1 MDSLVLNGKTLLV
14 VDDEADL
21 REIVSSE
28 LEFMG
33 AKVFQAEN
41 VSTAKTLLQSE
52 DIDLIVSD
60 IRMPGGTGIDL
71 LNYVKNENIN
81 VPPIIL
87 ITGFADITI
96 EDALNLGAEALMSK
110 PFKLEE
116 LIQIATNLTSPE
128 VERFQRTQKRATK
141 DLSFYFE
148 EALTQKIK
156 DHELAIG
163 RGGIAL
169 TVDTM
174 SFKWDTGDVLK
185 FNLKFKDEEFLGTAI
200 CRWWKQQDHSSKAT
214 FGLEFVQLSDETL
227 TYFHDYWNQH
237 KIIPFIPTLG

>member
-21 REIVSSE
+21 REIVASE

-41 VSTAKTLLQSE
+41 VSAAKMLLQSE
-52 DIDLIVSD
+52 NIDLIVSD
-60 IRMPGGTGIDL
+60 IRMPGGTGVDL
-71 LNYVKNENIN
+71 LSFVKNENIN

-87 ITGFADITI
+87 ITGFADISI
-96 EDALNLGAEALMSK
+96 EDALNLGAEALLSK
-110 PFKLEE
+110 PFKLET
-116 LIQIATNLTSPE
+116 LIQMAIKFTSSE
-128 VERFQRTQKRATK
+128 EERYQRIPKRATK

-148 EALTQKIK
+148 ESLTQKLK
-156 DHELAIG
+156 DHELSIG

-200 CRWWKQQDHSSKAT
+200 CRWWKQQEQSNKAT

-227 TYFHDYWNQH
+227 KYFHDFWNQH
-237 KIIPFIPTLG
+237 KIIPFIPTQG

>member
-21 REIVSSE
+21 REIVASE

-41 VSTAKTLLQSE
+41 VPAAKMLLQSE

-71 LNYVKNENIN
+71 LNFIKNENIN

-87 ITGFADITI
+87 ITGFADISV
-96 EDALNLGAEALMSK
+96 EDALNLGAEALLSK

-116 LIQIATNLTSPE
+116 LIQIATKLTSPE
-128 VERFQRTQKRATK
+128 QERYLRASKRATK
-141 DLSFYFE
+141 DLSFYFDE
-148 EALTQKIK
+148 SLSQKL
-156 DHELAIG
+156 DGHELSIG

-169 TVDTM
+169 SVDTM
-174 SFKWDTGDVLK
+174 SFKWDTGDILK
-185 FNLKFKDEEFLGTAI
+185 FNLKFNDEEFLGTAI
-200 CRWWKQQDHSSKAT
+200 CRWWKQQDQSNKAT
-214 FGLEFVQLSDETL
+214 FGLEFVQLSDSTL
-227 TYFHDYWNQH
+227 KYFHDYWDQH